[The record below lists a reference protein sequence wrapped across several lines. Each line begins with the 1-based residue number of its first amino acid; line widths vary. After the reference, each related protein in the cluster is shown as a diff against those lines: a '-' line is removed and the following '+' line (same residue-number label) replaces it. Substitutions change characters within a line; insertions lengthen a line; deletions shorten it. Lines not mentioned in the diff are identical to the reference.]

1 MSVFKSISN
10 LLLSLFSDG
19 QIDADDCCVD
29 GDTLAAIGVDED
41 RIDEICL
48 SSSNESADMGGGGV
62 SADCRFGVEDRI
74 ESRFRELEAWKGGL
88 NESIDRAM
96 GSDMDADTI
105 RRLQNNLNANG
116 LLMEEEAHRQSLH
129 GEIADNAT
137 REASGKTFNQFEAEK
152 AGYHHIVSDDSIR
165 FPVDRS
171 NYFEKD
177 GKLYRMDGYGN
188 MFEVR

>member
-1 MSVFKSISN
+1 MSVFKAISN

-19 QIDADDCCVD
+19 QIDTDDCDVD

-48 SSSNESADMGGGGV
+48 SSSNESAVMGGGGV

-96 GSDMDADTI
+96 GSDMNADTI
-105 RRLQNNLNANG
+105 SMPMDCSWKKKRIDKVCMAKLQTMRQERQAAKHSINSRRRRPDIITLFQ
-116 LLMEEEAHRQSLH
+116 M
-129 GEIADNAT
+129 
-137 REASGKTFNQFEAEK
+137 
-152 AGYHHIVSDDSIR
+152 IV
-165 FPVDRS
+165 
-171 NYFEKD
+171 
-177 GKLYRMDGYGN
+177 
-188 MFEVR
+188 